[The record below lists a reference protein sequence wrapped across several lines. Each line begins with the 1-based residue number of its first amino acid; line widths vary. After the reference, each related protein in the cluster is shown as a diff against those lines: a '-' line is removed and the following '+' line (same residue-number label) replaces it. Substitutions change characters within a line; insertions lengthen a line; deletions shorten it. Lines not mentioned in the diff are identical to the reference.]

1 MDLLALFAVLA
12 GAGTALSPCVL
23 PILPALL
30 SAGAMGGR
38 RRPLGIVAGLA
49 VTFTI
54 TIVGLAELIDGVG
67 LGDGT
72 LRSIAIAV
80 LLAFG
85 VAVAVPA
92 VGARLE
98 APLSRLARLG
108 PRTAGDGLW
117 SGLGV
122 GAALGFVYAPCAGP
136 ILAAVIAVSA
146 ASGRSVLIGASY
158 ALGSALALL
167 ALALGGRRLLAGARR
182 GARGALVQRALGGV
196 MILTAF
202 AMALGADARFQ
213 AAIATHLP
221 SALVDPA
228 RPIEESAAA
237 RSRLAELRHRPAG
250 LPRYGVAPDFTG
262 TQRWFNTP
270 GGRALSLRE
279 LRGRVVLVDFWTY
292 TCINCLR
299 TLPYL
304 TAWDRRY
311 GAAGLTIVGV
321 HSPEFSFEKDAGNVQ
336 DAIARAGIR
345 YPVAQDNDMATW
357 NAWGNQYWPA
367 EFLIDAAGLVRRA
380 HFGEG
385 EYAETERA
393 IRSLLAERGTRRLG
407 GAARVR
413 GAVTPSARTTP
424 ETYLGAQR
432 AEGFA
437 GDRPRVGTRTYRAPA
452 ALGPNAFA
460 LAGTWRVSKESALAV
475 HDARLAAVVQARD
488 VYLVLSA
495 GAGRAGR
502 VRVAVDGRPAGS
514 SGTHVRG
521 GAITVRRQ
529 RLYHLAHFAAPGRHR
544 LDLRF
549 GAGVSGFAFTFG

>member
-30 SAGAMGGR
+30 SAGATGGR

-336 DAIARAGIR
+336 EAIARAGLR
-345 YPVAQDNDMATW
+345 YPIAQDNHMATW

-437 GDRPRVGTRTYRAPA
+437 GDRPRVGTRAYRAPES
-452 ALGPNAFA
+452 LGPNAFA

-549 GAGVSGFAFTFG
+549 GAGVSGFTFTFG

>member
-30 SAGAMGGR
+30 SAGATGGR
-38 RRPLGIVAGLA
+38 RRPLGIVVGLA

-54 TIVGLAELIDGVG
+54 TIVGLAEVVDGVG
-67 LGDGT
+67 FGDGT
-72 LRSIAIAV
+72 LRGIAIAV
-80 LLAFG
+80 LLGFG
-85 VAVAVPA
+85 VALAVPA

-98 APLSRLARLG
+98 APLSRLGRHG
-108 PRTAGDGLW
+108 PRTAGDGLV
-117 SGLGV
+117 SGLGA

-146 ASGRSVLIGASY
+146 ASGRTLLIGAAY
-158 ALGSALALL
+158 ALGTAIALL
-167 ALALGGRRLLAGARR
+167 ALALGGRRLLDGVRR

-196 MILTAF
+196 MALTAL
-202 AMALGADARFQ
+202 AMALGADTRFQ

-221 SALVDPA
+221 NAVVDPA
-228 RPIEESAAA
+228 RPIEDSAAV
-237 RSRLAELRHRPAG
+237 RSRLAELRGRPSG

-311 GAAGLTIVGV
+311 RDAGLTIVGV
-321 HSPEFSFEKDAGNVQ
+321 HSPEFSFERDAGNVQ

-345 YPVAQDNDMATW
+345 YPVAQDSDLATW
-357 NAWGNQYWPA
+357 NAWGNRYWPA
-367 EFLIDAAGLVRRA
+367 KFLIDATGLVRRA
-380 HFGEG
+380 HVGEG
-385 EYAETERA
+385 EYLETERA
-393 IRSLLAERGTRRLG
+393 IRALLAERGDRALG
-407 GAARVR
+407 ANARVR
-413 GAVTPSARTTP
+413 GAVTPAPRTTP
-424 ETYLGAQR
+424 ETYLGARR

-437 GDRPRVGTRTYRAPA
+437 GDPPRAGTRAYRAPRS
-452 ALGPNAFA
+452 LGPSTFA
-460 LAGTWRVSKESALAV
+460 LAGTWRVSDESATAV
-475 HDARLAAVVQARD
+475 RDARLVAVVQAKD
-488 VYLVLSA
+488 VYLVLSG

-502 VRVAVDGRPAGS
+502 VHVAIDGRPAGA
-514 SGTHVRG
+514 SGADVRG

-529 RLYHLAHFAAPGRHR
+529 RLYHVAHFDAPGRHR

-549 GAGVSGFAFTFG
+549 APGVSGFAFTFG